1 MGRFE
6 YLVEKQRQERR
17 RARIGVRAA
26 DVPLEV
32 IVSEWRP
39 APLGRLGRV
48 LWSDI
53 DRYLEFFAIAR
64 EGTGAQRH

>member
-6 YLVEKQRQERR
+6 YLVEKQRLERR
-17 RARIGVRAA
+17 RARVAVGTAEI
-26 DVPLEV
+26 PLEA

-39 APLGRLGRV
+39 APLGRLGRT

-64 EGTGAQRH
+64 EGPAARPD

>member
-6 YLVEKQRQERR
+6 YLVEKQRLERR
-17 RARIGVRAA
+17 RARIAVRAA
-26 DVPLEV
+26 EVPLEV

-39 APLGRLGRV
+39 APLGRLGRA

-53 DRYLEFFAIAR
+53 DHYLEFVAIAR
-64 EGTGAQRH
+64 EGTGLERH